1 MGGGSQQ
8 SHTLHVNYTC
18 GKCLSYNASLY
29 CLWLHSPPSASPAA
43 QQNQNLIMGCFS
55 KKGQHA
61 KPYALLAILY
71 KDTTPCA
78 GQMEGCWG
86 SVSDPFTYFNIIE
99 IFFNIIT
106 ECVPSAWCESRFHL
120 LVVQLLSVP
129 FQSQFLA
136 FKWFNGPSLVAAFA
150 HLHWNPTPSPP
161 CQLLASPGPSCGR
174 AIRWQ
179 G

>member
-1 MGGGSQQ
+1 MLKVNTEHPTANHGGGSQQ

-86 SVSDPFTYFNIIE
+86 SVSDPLLTLVRFSLTLLPCVCPQPGVNPGSTY
-99 IFFNIIT
+99 
-106 ECVPSAWCESRFHL
+106 
-120 LVVQLLSVP
+120 
-129 FQSQFLA
+129 
-136 FKWFNGPSLVAAFA
+136 
-150 HLHWNPTPSPP
+150 
-161 CQLLASPGPSCGR
+161 
-174 AIRWQ
+174 
-179 G
+179 

>member
-1 MGGGSQQ
+1 MV
-8 SHTLHVNYTC
+8 TL
-18 GKCLSYNASLY
+18 
-29 CLWLHSPPSASPAA
+29 PPRPAGPAA

-86 SVSDPFTYFNIIE
+86 SVSDPFTYFSE
-99 IFFNIIT
+99 ILFNIIT
-106 ECVPSAWCESRFHL
+106 VCVSSAWCESRLYL

-136 FKWFNGPSLVAAFA
+136 FKWFNT